1 MKEQI
6 LDWYKSMGF
15 NYWKLENQNSK
26 LIASMPVQADGKN
39 TDPNGEKLLKELS
52 RLETMKATGNYT
64 VSAAPKNGTAYNV
77 QTFTVGTPD
86 AVPMMQSFSS
96 PKSTNP
102 NLFGLE
108 MAMLLGRRETELAIQ
123 PLQMQL
129 LQKEKEIEDLKKKPQ
144 ESEGLGLGN
153 LISEGIKQAAPEVI
167 KQVMPTMI
175 KGFFD
180 LANKSDSFRKF
191 FEKIT
196 ENEVVQQGVMQAA
209 ETYFK
214 SLQQDGS
221 NTD

>member
-86 AVPMMQSFSS
+86 AAPTMQGFST
-96 PKSTNP
+96 PKATNP
-102 NLFGLE
+102 SLYGFE
-108 MAMLLGRRETELAIQ
+108 MAMLLGKTQTELAIQ

-129 LQKEKEIEDLKKKPQ
+129 LQKEKEIEELKNKPK
-144 ESEGLGLGN
+144 EDEGLGLGI
-153 LISEGIKQAAPEVI
+153 LIREAIQQAAPEVVKQILPQGI
-167 KQVMPTMI
+167 KFLMDIAPKAPAIV
-175 KGFFD
+175 D
-180 LANKSDSFRKF
+180 LINKVAANETVQEGIRKAS
-191 FEKIT
+191 
-196 ENEVVQQGVMQAA
+196 EN
-209 ETYFK
+209 YFK
-214 SLQQDGS
+214 SLQDGN